1 MTERPVRPFA
11 AGENASANDRGYAV
25 TIASVKSYLLS
36 VIAIVAAAAPATL
49 LAWWGATWLGLS
61 GIPLAVVTV
70 FAGMIL
76 SVAFFAGLIA
86 LGRVIKVIK

>member
-1 MTERPVRPFA
+1 MPERPVTTARDG
-11 AGENASANDRGYAV
+11 GENDRGYAV
-25 TIASVKSYLLS
+25 TIAGVKSYLLS

-49 LAWWGATWLGLS
+49 LAWWGATALDLS

-70 FAGMIL
+70 LTGMVL

-86 LGRVIKVIK
+86 LGRAIKVIK